1 MQATCPACL
10 VVTDHLKPW
19 PHQVHMFVC
28 LYHSL
33 QDGQLVYETSGLAQ
47 DCCMAMT
54 ADGRVVLAATSSGS
68 VISIG
73 WPRHPEAPA
82 AAADADA
89 DADFDGMLSFSGAAR
104 PAPASPGAKASPA
117 QYKHLSVQVGAGSA
131 LSPRD
136 RNAKS
141 GDSTPRTA
149 GVHSP
154 ERGAHGQASSPAV
167 PKGSIPGA
175 GENSGQAAEGSLGP
189 GWHEYRLHAGR
200 ITAIKILHHAGI
212 MFTAR

>member
-1 MQATCPACL
+1 M
-10 VVTDHLKPW
+10 
-19 PHQVHMFVC
+19 
-28 LYHSL
+28 
-33 QDGQLVYETSGLAQ
+33 YEASGLAQ
-47 DCCMAMT
+47 DCCPMAMT
-54 ADGRVVLAATSSGS
+54 GDGRVCLAATSTGS

-73 WPRHPEAPA
+73 WPRHPEAP
-82 AAADADA
+82 AADADA

-104 PAPASPGAKASPA
+104 PAPASPGAKPGPM

-131 LSPRD
+131 LSPKD

-149 GVHSP
+149 GVHIP
-154 ERGAHGQASSPAV
+154 ARGAHGQASSPAV
-167 PKGSIPGA
+167 PKGSMPGA

-189 GWHEYRLHAGR
+189 GSHDYKLHAGR